1 MNSNST
7 PYPNVTGSLPP
18 WQEILANT
26 IRTTD
31 KLCRLLE
38 IDRQALPD
46 THPLVRQFPVRVP
59 APYLAKI
66 KKGDPEDPLLQQV
79 FPDIAEAN
87 EAPGYSA
94 DPLQESAHNPQPGIL
109 HKYKGR
115 ALLIATS
122 SCAVHCRYCFRRHFP
137 YSDNPPGKEGWKT
150 SLDYIR
156 QDTSIQEVIFSGG
169 DPLTLPDS
177 YLQWYLYEISTIP
190 HVTRIR
196 LHTRLPVMIPQR
208 INKRLCELLE
218 NSRFQTI
225 LVLHSNH
232 PQELDDDTNSAC
244 QALKAAGVTLLNQSV
259 LLRGVNDDADTLIRL
274 SERLF
279 ADGVMPYYLHLM
291 DRVEGGAHFTVSDHD
306 AGRLLAAMQQNL
318 PGYLVPKLVREEPGK
333 KSKTVVL

>member
-1 MNSNST
+1 MNFNST
-7 PYPNVTGSLPP
+7 PHPIVTDSLPP

-38 IDRQALPD
+38 IDRQGFTGYPSTGQAVSSQGAC
-46 THPLVRQFPVRVP
+46 TVP
-59 APYLAKI
+59 GKNQ
-66 KKGDPEDPLLQQV
+66 KGDPEDPLLQQV

-87 EAPGYSA
+87 EARDTVLTHPARERSQSA
-94 DPLQESAHNPQPGIL
+94 ARHIAQVQ
-109 HKYKGR
+109 GR

-156 QDTSIQEVIFSGG
+156 QDTSIQEVILSGG

-208 INKRLCELLE
+208 INKRLCDCWKIPF
-218 NSRFQTI
+218 SDY
-225 LVLHSNH
+225 
-232 PQELDDDTNSAC
+232 P
-244 QALKAAGVTLLNQSV
+244 GV
-259 LLRGVNDDADTLIRL
+259 A
-274 SERLF
+274 
-279 ADGVMPYYLHLM
+279 
-291 DRVEGGAHFTVSDHD
+291 
-306 AGRLLAAMQQNL
+306 QQ
-318 PGYLVPKLVREEPGK
+318 PSTGTG
-333 KSKTVVL
+333 